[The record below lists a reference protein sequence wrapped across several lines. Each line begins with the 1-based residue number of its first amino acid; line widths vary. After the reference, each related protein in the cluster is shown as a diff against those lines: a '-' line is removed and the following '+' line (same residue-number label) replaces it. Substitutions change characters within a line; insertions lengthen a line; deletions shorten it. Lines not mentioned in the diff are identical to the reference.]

1 MATFP
6 KPLCE
11 LRALWGERQSG
22 VSRPASCPAGM
33 QTPSSATTHPLA
45 GKPEGR
51 PPSKVEDGAKSREGE

>member
-22 VSRPASCPAGM
+22 VSLPVSCPAGK
-33 QTPSSATTHPLA
+33 QTPSSTTSLPPK
-45 GKPEGR
+45 KPAQEVT
-51 PPSKVEDGAKSREGE
+51 PK